1 LTSSKFVN
9 HPLGSSSVQG
19 RLILT
24 FFAKRLNCE
33 SEIYPSLYEAEEQ
46 WVMVT
51 SRKASCHGPKRWS
64 RNGSTSRAN
73 QKIFTQ
79 TTWTEVK
86 VVEIGGTMSLKERKH
101 ALSVK
106 AKLVSLQSLI
116 NHALSSFFH
125 SLFLI
130 KKNGV
135 QRLGAKGTAE
145 EPDETNSMSIHRL
158 IILGIF
164 LFLLILV
171 SFFFF
176 I

>member
-106 AKLVSLQSLI
+106 AKL
-116 NHALSSFFH
+116 
-125 SLFLI
+125 
-130 KKNGV
+130 
-135 QRLGAKGTAE
+135 RLGAKGTAE

>member
-1 LTSSKFVN
+1 ML
-9 HPLGSSSVQG
+9 LQ
-19 RLILT
+19 
-24 FFAKRLNCE
+24 
-33 SEIYPSLYEAEEQ
+33 
-46 WVMVT
+46 
-51 SRKASCHGPKRWS
+51 
-64 RNGSTSRAN
+64 
-73 QKIFTQ
+73 
-79 TTWTEVK
+79 VK

>member
-1 LTSSKFVN
+1 ML
-9 HPLGSSSVQG
+9 LQ
-19 RLILT
+19 
-24 FFAKRLNCE
+24 
-33 SEIYPSLYEAEEQ
+33 
-46 WVMVT
+46 
-51 SRKASCHGPKRWS
+51 
-64 RNGSTSRAN
+64 
-73 QKIFTQ
+73 
-79 TTWTEVK
+79 VK

-106 AKLVSLQSLI
+106 AKL
-116 NHALSSFFH
+116 
-125 SLFLI
+125 
-130 KKNGV
+130 
-135 QRLGAKGTAE
+135 RLGAKGTAE